1 MIGDRPID
9 PMHTPTLKRIL
20 CPVDLSDA
28 SRRSLDFGL
37 ALARRHE
44 GAVRVVQVIDS
55 GAWTGPRSEALF
67 ELNEETRTA
76 LAQKLDS
83 WVASTRGGQSAP
95 EAKLL
100 EGPAVSGIL
109 EAAESMGADL
119 IVMGAHGKG
128 GFERLA
134 LGSVTEKVLR
144 KASCPVL
151 VVPAGDGP
159 AVRAGEFR
167 RVVCATDFS
176 APSARALDYARLL
189 AGEVQAHLSLLTV
202 IDWPFGE
209 SSGNDPVTRLRQSLE
224 QQAAD
229 ELNALAA
236 HGDGP
241 PAEIIVRRGNP
252 GCEILAFARDC
263 PADLIVMG
271 VSGRGAVD
279 LALLGSTA
287 HQVLREAVCPVLT
300 VPAGPDLQT
309 KGK

>member
-1 MIGDRPID
+1 
-9 PMHTPTLKRIL
+9 MHMPTLENIL

-28 SRRSLDFGL
+28 SRRSLDYGL
-37 ALARRHE
+37 ALARRHDA
-44 GAVRVVQVIDS
+44 AVRVVQVIDS
-55 GAWTGPRSEALF
+55 GAWTGARSEALF
-67 ELNEETRTA
+67 ELSEEARA
-76 LAQKLDS
+76 SLVEKLDW
-83 WVASTRGGQSAP
+83 WVARAIDGQVAP
-95 EAKLL
+95 EVRLL

-109 EAAESMGADL
+109 EEAKAMSADL
-119 IVMGAHGKG
+119 IVMGTHGKG

-134 LGSVTEKVLR
+134 LGSTTEKVLR

-151 VVPAGDGP
+151 VVPAGDGQ
-159 AVRAGEFR
+159 AGRAGAIH

-189 AGEVQAHLSLLTV
+189 AGPVRAPLSLLTV

-209 SSGNDPVTRLRQSLE
+209 SSGNDPVTRLRESLE

-229 ELNALAA
+229 ELNALAT

-241 PAEIIVRRGNP
+241 PAEIVVRRGKP
-252 GCEILAFARDC
+252 AREILAFAREC

-287 HQVLREAVCPVLT
+287 HQVVREAVCPVLT
-300 VPAGPDLQT
+300 VPAGPDT
-309 KGK
+309 EASGE